1 MGESNRQSKSLSGII
16 DNFSYNSFYIILAL
30 SILVFIFW
38 PIIEVI
44 IESFYFD
51 DTFSLEMYRNL
62 FQRNFN
68 LVTNSLF
75 VAVLTTTFTIIFST
89 FVAVYTSFSG
99 AKLKRFIFLVLLMT
113 MVSPPF
119 VSALAYI
126 RLFGR
131 RGFMTYGLFGVTLNT
146 YGWQGIVAMQTL
158 SNISLSALII
168 IGVISGIDK
177 SYIMAAKDLGADT
190 KEIVFKIII
199 PLAKPGII
207 VVALL
212 SFVRSLAD
220 FGTPIIIGGGYRVLA
235 TQIYLNVI
243 AYFNLPR
250 AAAMSVLILIPAMFA
265 FFVYRYYMENLKF
278 SSSGFSVSSRFKD
291 IFKLSGT
298 VKHLITV
305 FSWFFLTAI
314 LLQYFTILFTAVTTY
329 SGGNLAFTLDHI
341 RSLNPTRM
349 ASFYRSIRYAFIAA
363 TAGSFIGLLLSYYIE
378 RSNLPGVKSI
388 DLISTLPYIIPGT
401 FFGIGYILAF
411 RDYPLRLTG
420 TVAIVLL
427 NYIYRQMPL
436 VIKTGSAVLQNISQ
450 DLEKAAKDLGAGRLT
465 VIKDVVFPL
474 LKPAFLVSFVNTFAM
489 TMTSIGAVIFLIYP
503 GGKVATVEM
512 FDAIEN
518 GNYGLGSVMASMI
531 LLFTLIVSLIFIIFI
546 MPDKKITGS
555 NKLKFIRGIFK

>member
-1 MGESNRQSKSLSGII
+1 MSDYNQKNSSLSSALDI
-16 DNFSYNSFYIILAL
+16 FSYNFLYIFLAI

-38 PIIEVI
+38 PVVEVI

-51 DTFSLEMYRNL
+51 ESFSLEMYRNL

-75 VAVLTTTFTIIFST
+75 VAVLTTTLTIIFST
-89 FVAVYTSFSG
+89 FVAIYTSFAG

-278 SSSGFSVSSRFKD
+278 SSSGFSVSDRFQN
-291 IFKLSGT
+291 IFKLSGA
-298 VKHLITV
+298 VKYLITV
-305 FSWFFLTAI
+305 FSCFFLTAI

-329 SGGNLAFTLDHI
+329 SGGNLIFTLDHLRALDSTI
-341 RSLNPTRM
+341 M
-349 ASFYRSIRYAFIAA
+349 ASFYRSIRYSLIAA
-363 TAGSFIGLLLSYYIE
+363 SAGSFIGLLLSYYIE
-378 RSNLPGVKSI
+378 RSNLPGIKSI

-420 TVAIVLL
+420 TAAIVLL

-436 VIKTGSAVLQNISQ
+436 VIKTGSAVLQNVSQ
-450 DLEKAAKDLGAGRLT
+450 DLERAAKDLGAGRLT
-465 VIKDVVFPL
+465 VIKDIVFPS
-474 LKPAFLVSFVNTFAM
+474 LKPAFLVSFVNTFAV

-518 GNYGLGSVMASMI
+518 GNYGLGAVMASMI
-531 LLFTLIVSLIFIIFI
+531 LLFTLIVSLTFVIFI
-546 MPDKKITGS
+546 MPDKKITES
-555 NKLKFIRGIFK
+555 DKFKFIRGIFK